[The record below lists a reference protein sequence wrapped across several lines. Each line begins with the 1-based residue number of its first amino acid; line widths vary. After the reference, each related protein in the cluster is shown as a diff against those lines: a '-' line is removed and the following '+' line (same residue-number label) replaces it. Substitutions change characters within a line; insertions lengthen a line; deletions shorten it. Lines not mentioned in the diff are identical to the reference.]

1 MDTLIPLFVAIPLI
15 SAFLI
20 ILLGKLVNGFHRFL
34 GPITLLVLLIM
45 AVYEF
50 TGLGKSS
57 ITYAMGGWASE
68 GGFPV
73 GIYLVLDG
81 FSVLML
87 CIINL
92 IGLIA
97 LFYSLS
103 YMTKYTAES
112 NYFVL
117 FFLSIA

>member
-20 ILLGKLVNGFHRFL
+20 IILGKLIKGFHRFL
-34 GPITLLVLLIM
+34 APLTLLVLLIM
-45 AVYEF
+45 AIYEF
-50 TGLGKSS
+50 TGLGKIS
-57 ITYAMGGWASE
+57 ITYAMGGWAGD

-73 GIYLVLDG
+73 GIFLVLDG
-81 FSVLML
+81 FSVIML

-92 IGLIA
+92 IGLVA

-103 YMTKYTAES
+103 
-112 NYFVL
+112 
-117 FFLSIA
+117 